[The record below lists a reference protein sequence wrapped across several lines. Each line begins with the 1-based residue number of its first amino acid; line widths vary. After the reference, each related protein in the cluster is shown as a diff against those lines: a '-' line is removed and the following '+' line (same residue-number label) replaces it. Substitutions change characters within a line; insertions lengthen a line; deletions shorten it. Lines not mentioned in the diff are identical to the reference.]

1 MKYNKMAFIRTNDG
15 SHPPLLWS
23 FLLSKILFSA
33 WLLTHAVHFCHT
45 SSWTYHFLGLT
56 RSHFSTMVWVQ
67 KNHSTSPRVQTS
79 CRSTAPFPLRAN
91 SSEIVWGMPRGHHS
105 KARTTFLLC
114 ITQKGRHLLCSV
126 CVISI
131 APSSGGKNTT
141 VSSYSALSLGLQLL
155 FHNTWLSSFPAY
167 QLFVKWELSFPV
179 PTQ

>member
-1 MKYNKMAFIRTNDG
+1 MKYNKMAFIRTNDR
-15 SHPPLLWS
+15 SHPPLLWP

-45 SSWTYHFLGLT
+45 SSWTYHFLDLT
-56 RSHFSTMVWVQ
+56 QSHFSTMVWVQ

-114 ITQKGRHLLCSV
+114 ITQKGRHLFCSV
-126 CVISI
+126 CVISL
-131 APSSGGKNTT
+131 APSSGGNNTT